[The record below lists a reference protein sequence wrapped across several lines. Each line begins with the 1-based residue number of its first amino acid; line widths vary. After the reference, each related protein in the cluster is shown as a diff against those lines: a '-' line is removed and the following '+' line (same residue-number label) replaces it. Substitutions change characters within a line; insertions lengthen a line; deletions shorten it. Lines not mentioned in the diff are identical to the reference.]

1 MRINKKNK
9 RVTTVPLIV
18 LVVGFVL
25 ILFTLINNNKSV
37 PASNEEDTEQ
47 VTEIIETSTS
57 NQEVAPSEITL
68 DSGNGKTFNVPISS
82 IPDLEKYLD
91 DATDVKI
98 ELERIQVEYLDWNIS
113 DNDYFILNYGCGNK
127 ICDLVLLRIDK
138 QNEVETIYL
147 TSGSFMGSKVFEGK
161 AMLRIVVTEGAG
173 IARHQMLII
182 DLNLM
187 DKLHPLNKN
196 DDEYYF
202 NSPLYPITEFKWISA
217 NTIELVVADI
227 ADTSYESLE
236 KWYKA
241 LNPPVKSVQITIE

>member
-82 IPDLEKYLD
+82 IPDLGKYLD

-113 DNDYFILNYGCGNK
+113 DNDYFILNYGGWLC
-127 ICDLVLLRIDK
+127 V
-138 QNEVETIYL
+138 
-147 TSGSFMGSKVFEGK
+147 
-161 AMLRIVVTEGAG
+161 
-173 IARHQMLII
+173 
-182 DLNLM
+182 
-187 DKLHPLNKN
+187 
-196 DDEYYF
+196 
-202 NSPLYPITEFKWISA
+202 
-217 NTIELVVADI
+217 
-227 ADTSYESLE
+227 
-236 KWYKA
+236 
-241 LNPPVKSVQITIE
+241 